1 MMNMDKN
8 ILRTMEI
15 RVEEI
20 KDDIFIKF
28 TKDNKDLFRFNW
40 GKKDLFEKLLI
51 KPGVNNTLYW

>member
-28 TKDNKDLFRFNW
+28 TKKYNLD
-40 GKKDLFEKLLI
+40 
-51 KPGVNNTLYW
+51 